1 MKKADLLEQDE
12 VLAYQIDVFD
22 NEANRLRQNREKK
35 PNATDFTVSL
45 RLETENTDGWLNLQ
59 SQITVG
65 RKPSQTKR
73 SIRTKVDLDIFKQMV
88 AYREDFHLT
97 NKVGFDIKPVIS
109 SFYKKQCKS
118 EGMIPSFY
126 CMFLKETNEEHSI
139 LLQFGNWR
147 EYILLT
153 QKTSDTHTIY
163 SAQERF
169 RYTNEFKRRG
179 Y

>member
-1 MKKADLLEQDE
+1 MKKADLLEQEE

-22 NEANRLRQNREKK
+22 NEANRVRQNREKK
-35 PNATDFTVSL
+35 TNATDFTVSL

-88 AYREDFHLT
+88 ALREDFHIT

-109 SFYKKQCKS
+109 SFYKKQ
-118 EGMIPSFY
+118 
-126 CMFLKETNEEHSI
+126 
-139 LLQFGNWR
+139 
-147 EYILLT
+147 
-153 QKTSDTHTIY
+153 
-163 SAQERF
+163 
-169 RYTNEFKRRG
+169 
-179 Y
+179 